1 MTLSQFR
8 VSLAAQF
15 VAVMPLKRDLTPE
28 ELKCAFA
35 RADQL
40 MEAGGYDETQT
51 REKVL
56 AANVAQVAGALEGK
70 KLVADIPQVEVNPL
84 AGQAEQWA
92 MSLTRNWPDHPQRIS
107 GLIQKRFLNG
117 DVLVSGHVLKAN
129 DWCVVA
135 PPAPMGIEALPE
147 NAQSE
152 GSHTIVTFNE
162 PICKA
167 CQDTKKNS
175 KGGQCICVQHPVT
188 PIPPAPAAEP
198 TVIQYLTK
206 EYVCESCG
214 NANMLVSLVGR
225 EPQTAAY
232 NCNECGFVGEVVFES
247 EGDINDLVATA
258 EKVEPTPVEAPKKRG
273 RKPKNTIEETAPL
286 LEAAL
291 NEPTGQTE
299 SIPSEPQLP
308 LAVAAF
314 KAPPLP
320 PPVKPTGNVSPP
332 HNVKP
337 SAEIAAAVVAAEQPV
352 GAVTVEIAEVP
363 EINSEAAAAGLA
375 SIFDAYPDDKI
386 IKEWESITK
395 KIFDASK
402 GCTIAAAKTELVQRM
417 AGIYT
422 GF

>member
-40 MEAGGYDETQT
+40 MEAGGYAETQT

-56 AANVAQVAGALEGK
+56 ASDVAQVAGALEGK
-70 KLVADIPQVEVNPL
+70 KLVANIP
-84 AGQAEQWA
+84 
-92 MSLTRNWPDHPQRIS
+92 
-107 GLIQKRFLNG
+107 
-117 DVLVSGHVLKAN
+117 
-129 DWCVVA
+129 
-135 PPAPMGIEALPE
+135 PMGIEALPE

-175 KGGQCICVQHPVT
+175 KGGQCICVQRPVT
-188 PIPPAPAAEP
+188 PIPPAPAVEP

-214 NANMLVSLVGR
+214 NANMLVSLSGR

-258 EKVEPTPVEAPKKRG
+258 EKVEPAPVEAPKKRG

-291 NEPTGQTE
+291 NEPMQTIQANTGL
-299 SIPSEPQLP
+299 SIPARLAEPTP
-308 LAVAAF
+308 TNPVPAF

-320 PPVKPTGNVSPP
+320 PPVKPSGNVSPP
-332 HNVKP
+332 YNVKP